1 MGEIADA
8 LRRDRKA
15 NARSE
20 SARPQPVQG
29 PPVSVRQNS
38 PPEPVREAPDARD
51 RSASQRSS
59 DGADL
64 VSGQRVALRGEA
76 RAPGPLPESDEK
88 DELARAEREAIRAS
102 VEAQSVPR
110 APVAPA
116 PQTISRSPDPETD
129 AARISVTDPA
139 ANASH
144 RYRHMAI
151 RLSRS
156 AAEQGAEAI
165 LVTSPEMGDGK
176 TTTACNLAIALSRLD
191 QSRRVALIDLDLHRP
206 AVARSLG
213 LEVPVSIADV
223 LRGEASVQEAL
234 IPTDVGGLHVMASSE
249 RTKDVGAL
257 VSGSRLRALLAD
269 LRQEFSMILLDTPPI
284 LVTSDA
290 ASILNVA
297 DACLLVTSAGQS
309 STRLIEEALAQV
321 PREKMIG
328 ACVNRARVTAVR
340 PEYGYGDYGAHST
353 PEPEVSEKAA
363 PEAAG
368 PRKKSRKKKK
378 GGRR

>member
-8 LRRDRKA
+8 LRRDQKA
-15 NARSE
+15 NARSG
-20 SARPQPVQG
+20 SARPEPAQGQPA
-29 PPVSVRQNS
+29 
-38 PPEPVREAPDARD
+38 PVRKSAPPARSPQVTPD
-51 RSASQRSS
+51 SPAPSRSS

-64 VSGQRVALRGEA
+64 VSGQRVAQEMHA
-76 RAPGPLPESDEK
+76 IEPAPLPEADEK

-110 APVAPA
+110 VPVAPA
-116 PQTISRSPDPETD
+116 PQTISRMANPETD
-129 AARISVTDPA
+129 AARISITDPA

-191 QSRRVALIDLDLHRP
+191 ESRRVALIDLDLHRP
-206 AVARSLG
+206 AVARNLG

-234 IPTDVGGLHVMASSE
+234 VPTDVGGLHVMASSE

-257 VSGSRLRALLAD
+257 VSSSRLRALLAD

-297 DACLLVTSAGQS
+297 DACLLVTSAGLS
-309 STRLIEEALAQV
+309 STRLVEEALAQV

-328 ACVNRARVTAVR
+328 ACVNRARVTAAR
-340 PEYGYGDYGAHST
+340 PEYGYGDYGAHAT
-353 PEPEVSEKAA
+353 PEPEVSEEAA
-363 PEAAG
+363 PAP
-368 PRKKSRKKKK
+368 PRKGKKKRAKK